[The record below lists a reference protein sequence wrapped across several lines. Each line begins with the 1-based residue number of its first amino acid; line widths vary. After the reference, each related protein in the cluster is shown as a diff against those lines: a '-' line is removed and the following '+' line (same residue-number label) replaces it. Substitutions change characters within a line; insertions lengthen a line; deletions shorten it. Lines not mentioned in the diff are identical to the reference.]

1 VFGVSRFSGFSF
13 FKYNIRNNKIQ
24 EILMNIRGFCRK
36 IREKEDI
43 IMIEKILEKVSDAM
57 TPHLNDEQIEKLNNV
72 LYINPNYS

>member
-1 VFGVSRFSGFSF
+1 MTLT
-13 FKYNIRNNKIQ
+13 KIQ

-72 LYINPNYS
+72 LYINKEL

>member
-1 VFGVSRFSGFSF
+1 
-13 FKYNIRNNKIQ
+13 
-24 EILMNIRGFCRK
+24 MNIRGFCRK

-43 IMIEKILEKVSDAM
+43 IMIEKILEKVPDAI

>member
-1 VFGVSRFSGFSF
+1 
-13 FKYNIRNNKIQ
+13 
-24 EILMNIRGFCRK
+24 MNIRGFCRK
-36 IREKEDI
+36 IRGKEDI